1 MTIAA
6 AGPGQADPSDEG
18 AIATLMA
25 HPRFTDAVRHI
36 GARYLALHADWHIHK
51 LVADEGRFLICQ
63 YAICL
68 HAGYDP
74 RWPDSGL
81 TLSRLVRQCTA
92 FGIMA
97 HGRVEA
103 MVALLRSNGRLV
115 DAPPGPDRRIRRLAP
130 SPEME
135 AEFRDRLRYHLEA
148 LDLVMPGRGYLP
160 RLETDPGFFWAFERH
175 RGSMVAA
182 LPSLRLRLPG
192 LVALAHVEGGYLVMM
207 ALIQGIE
214 GLLRPTDIIFP
225 VVEQAARLGLSRTQ
239 LARVLESLA
248 GMGLIESID
257 GRIRKVRIMPEAI
270 ETMLAWHAV
279 RLLRHDRNA
288 ARAAAERDGL
298 AQP

>member
-1 MTIAA
+1 MLMSIAA

-18 AIATLMA
+18 AIAALCA
-25 HPRFTDAVRHI
+25 HPRFADAVRHI
-36 GARYLALHADWHIHK
+36 GARYLAMHADCRIHK

-68 HAGYDP
+68 HAGHDP
-74 RWPDSGL
+74 RLPGSGL
-81 TLSRLVRQCTA
+81 TLGQLVRQCTA

-103 MVALLRSNGRLV
+103 MVALLRRNGRLL
-115 DAPPGPDRRIRRLAP
+115 DAPPGPDKRLRRLMP

-135 AEFRDRLRYHLEA
+135 AEFRDRLRYHLAA
-148 LDLVMPGRGYLP
+148 LDIVMPGRGYLA
-160 RLETDPGFFWAFERH
+160 RLEADPGFFWAFERH

-207 ALIQGIE
+207 ALIQAIE
-214 GLLRPTDIIFP
+214 GLLRPSEIGFP
-225 VVEQAARLGLSRTQ
+225 VADQAARLGLSRTQ

-248 GMGLIESID
+248 QMQLIENVE
-257 GRIRKVRIMPEAI
+257 GRVRQVRIMPEAI
-270 ETMLAWHAV
+270 ETMLAWHAI
-279 RLLRHDRNA
+279 RLLRHDRNS
-288 ARAAAERDGL
+288 ARAAAECDGL
-298 AQP
+298 A